1 MISARNI
8 RPYIFFALFGI
19 YGGLFLVQESQQ
31 HHRRHYLSETLPSA
45 VQKVSLGYLHQIG
58 AEMLYVK
65 AVVFLGGRED
75 TETESYAPTL
85 ARHFQVMAD
94 LHPRFQDIYYL
105 CESSLSWISPAYAQL
120 VNQVLEKG
128 IRARP
133 DLWTLPFFVGFNYF
147 RYLDRPDEAST
158 YLWQAARVESA
169 PVWIGHLATILAAE
183 GGNIYG
189 GLLWLKAMLAAEED
203 EAMKARYRVDIA
215 EFEKALMVAE
225 ALKRYRKKYGQ
236 PPVELEDLMPE
247 FLARLPEMG
256 EGYELVYESQNL
268 RLLRRRPD

>member
-1 MISARNI
+1 MGT
-8 RPYIFFALFGI
+8 YLFFALLAI
-19 YGGLFLVQESQQ
+19 YGGLFFLQESQQ
-31 HHRRHYLSETLPSA
+31 RHVRHELSETLPSTIQQA
-45 VQKVSLGYLHQIG
+45 ALGYLHQLG

-65 AVVFLGGRED
+65 TVVFLGGRD
-75 TETESYAPTL
+75 SGISMESYAPSL
-85 ARHFQVMAD
+85 ARHFQAMAD
-94 LHPRFQDIYYL
+94 LHPRFQDTYYL
-105 CESSLSWISPAYAQL
+105 CESSLSWISPGYARL

-133 DLWTLPFFVGFNYF
+133 DLWSLPFFVGFNYF

-169 PVWIGHLATILAAE
+169 PVWLGHLATILAAE

-189 GLLWLKAMLAAEED
+189 GLLWLKAMLVTEED
-203 EAMKARYRVDIA
+203 EAMKARYRADIA

-225 ALKRYRKKYGQ
+225 ALKRYREKYGQ
-236 PPVELEDLMPE
+236 PAAKLNDLRPE

-256 EGYELVYESQNL
+256 GGYELVYKSQNL
-268 RLLRRRPD
+268 RLLRKKPN